1 MYDSFFAKGQALRAS
16 GEPFAVAIV
25 VRAEAPTSAKPG
37 DKAIVTQ
44 GGVMF
49 GWIGGSCAQPT
60 VVAEAQRAIA
70 EDRGRLIRLTPDPER
85 SSAEPGIEVRA
96 MTCYSG
102 GTLDVY
108 IEPQQ
113 PQPKLIIV
121 GNLPTAQALAHLA
134 KAMSYYTVAIDPA
147 ESGAM
152 GHADQITA
160 DFGALEQ
167 HASPISAVVV
177 ATHGNGDEEALE
189 YALRADIPYVG
200 LVASPKRGN
209 ELKRYLQLRGLGA
222 DALAKLVSPA
232 GLDIGARRGDEIA
245 LSILTEIVQRR
256 RAAERL
262 DWPEGCDSDAR
273 SGEKR
278 ETGTENAIDPICHMT
293 VAKDGARHTAEHD
306 GTTYYFCC
314 AGCQAR
320 FEADPS
326 AAIHAA
332 GAA

>member
-1 MYDSFFAKGQALRAS
+1 MYDAFFAKGQALRAS
-16 GEPFAVAIV
+16 GEPFAVAVV

-44 GGVMF
+44 RGVMF

-70 EDRGRLIRLTPDPER
+70 EDRGRLIRLTPNPEQTP
-85 SSAEPGIEVRA
+85 AEPGIEVRA

-102 GTLDVY
+102 GTLDVF

-134 KAMSYYTVAIDPA
+134 KAMSYHTIAIDPA

-152 GHADQITA
+152 GHADLVTT
-160 DFGALEQ
+160 DFATLDQ
-167 HASPISAVVV
+167 HASPITATVV

-189 YALRADIPYVG
+189 HALRADIPYVG

-209 ELKRYLQLRGLGA
+209 ELKRYLGLRGLGA
-222 DALAKLVSPA
+222 EALAKLVSPA

-245 LSILTEIVQRR
+245 LSILTEIVQQR

-262 DWPEGCDSDAR
+262 EWPQPQESE
-273 SGEKR
+273 SGDR
-278 ETGTENAIDPICHMT
+278 ASETAIDPICQMAVVT
-293 VAKDGARHTAEHD
+293 TGARHTADHK
-306 GTTYYFCC
+306 GKIYYFCC
-314 AGCQAR
+314 PGCQAR
-320 FEADPS
+320 FEADPPT
-326 AAIHAA
+326 ALLAD